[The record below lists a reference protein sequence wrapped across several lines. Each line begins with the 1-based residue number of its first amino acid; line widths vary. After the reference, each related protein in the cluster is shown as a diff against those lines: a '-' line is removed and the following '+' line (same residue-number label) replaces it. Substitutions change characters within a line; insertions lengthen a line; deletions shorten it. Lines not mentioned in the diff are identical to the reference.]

1 MIPDV
6 PKKNATYYQKKKAH
20 KLFCKRAGIEPING
34 HLKSDH
40 RMGRNFYKGIFGD
53 MLNAKLAAAAFNFK
67 RAMRRFFVLLEWLY
81 CCFLCREGVNKN
93 GEPPYPALAK

>member
-1 MIPDV
+1 MRPGL
-6 PKKNATYYQKKKAH
+6 P
-20 KLFCKRAGIEPING
+20 RAGIEPING

-67 RAMRRFFVLLEWLY
+67 RAMRHFFVLLEWLY
-81 CCFLCREGVNKN
+81 SFCFLWN
-93 GEPPYPALAK
+93 GMDKKCERRYIAFAK